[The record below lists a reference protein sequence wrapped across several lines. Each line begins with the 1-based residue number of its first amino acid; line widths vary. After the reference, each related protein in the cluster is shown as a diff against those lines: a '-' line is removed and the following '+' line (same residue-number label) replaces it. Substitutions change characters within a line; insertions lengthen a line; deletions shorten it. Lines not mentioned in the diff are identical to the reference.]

1 MELVERLKNKV
12 SYYIYKTVNDEEAN
26 HFAEE
31 KKEKEQEQKQV
42 EDTKTEKYDD
52 VPPAT
57 TEATETIVGVDTKYI
72 WAKVKEYATYFL
84 NVLLIPL
91 LALYMASFVSNEL
104 IMYPAGIRIVF
115 FLFTLFICAT
125 TKWVTY
131 AMCTYY
137 FGKKIYQTYLNRERD
152 DKPNPP
158 IRLMPKIFAFLPIM
172 IKDPN
177 ASGFLE
183 SLKRPFQY
191 LKEDADE
198 ANEFGKTSRDSLNDI
213 METYKT
219 SLKESFPFYE
229 TVKTNDI
236 FVKRQEQLDEH
247 FSEMHDQPQKRIIAP
262 TLPTTINQQNIQ
274 QNVQKEARV
283 AEQNAQAAKFI
294 ENAKAKQAAA
304 TQFFAPQAAP
314 NQETPQVNQEM
325 PQVNQEATPV
335 NQEVSQVNQ
344 EKTQVNQEKP
354 PVNQEATPV
363 NKDKTPVNKEKEAR
377 NAEQNA
383 QAAKFVENAKAKQA
397 AATQFFA
404 PQASPQTKP

>member
-52 VPPAT
+52 IPPAT
-57 TEATETIVGVDTKYI
+57 TEATETIAGVDTKYI
-72 WAKVKEYATYFL
+72 WEKVKEYATYFL

-104 IMYPAGIRIVF
+104 IMYPAGVRLVF

-198 ANEFGKTSRDSLNDI
+198 ANEFGKTSKDSLNDI

-229 TVKTNDI
+229 SVKTNDI

-247 FSEMHDQPQKRIIAP
+247 FSEMHDQPPKSIIEP
-262 TLPTTINQQNIQ
+262 TLPTTINQQNVQ

-283 AEQNAQAAKFI
+283 AEQNAQAAKFV

-314 NQETPQVNQEM
+314 NQETPQVNQETPPVNQEK
-325 PQVNQEATPV
+325 PQVNQETPP
-335 NQEVSQVNQ
+335 
-344 EKTQVNQEKP
+344 VNQEKP
-354 PVNQEATPV
+354 PVNQEKPPV
-363 NKDKTPVNKEKEAR
+363 NKEKPPVNQEKPPVNKEKEAR

-404 PQASPQTKP
+404 PQSKP

>member
-31 KKEKEQEQKQV
+31 KKEKEQEQKQI

-57 TEATETIVGVDTKYI
+57 TEATETIGGVDTKYI
-72 WAKVKEYATYFL
+72 WAKVKEYVIYFW

-104 IMYPAGIRIVF
+104 IMYPAGVRLVF

-191 LKEDADE
+191 LKEDPDV
-198 ANEFGKTSRDSLNDI
+198 ANEFGKTNKDALNDI

-229 TVKTNDI
+229 SVKTNDI

-262 TLPTTINQQNIQ
+262 TLPTTINQQNVQ
-274 QNVQKEARV
+274 QNIQKEARI
-283 AEQNAQAAKFI
+283 AEQNAQAAKFV

-314 NQETPQVNQEM
+314 NQE
-325 PQVNQEATPV
+325 
-335 NQEVSQVNQ
+335 
-344 EKTQVNQEKP
+344 KTQVNQEKP
-354 PVNQEATPV
+354 QVNQEATPVNQEATPV

-404 PQASPQTKP
+404 PQAKP

>member
-31 KKEKEQEQKQV
+31 KKEKEEEQKQV

-52 VPPAT
+52 TPPAT
-57 TEATETIVGVDTKYI
+57 TEATETIGGVDTKYI
-72 WAKVKEYATYFL
+72 WAKVKEYVIYFW

-91 LALYMASFVSNEL
+91 LALFMASFVANEL
-104 IMYPAGIRIVF
+104 IMYPVGIRLIF
-115 FLFTLFICAT
+115 FAFTLFICAT
-125 TKWVTY
+125 TKWVIY
-131 AMCTYY
+131 AMCIYY
-137 FGKKIYQTYLNRERD
+137 FGKKIYQNYLNRERD
-152 DKPNPP
+152 DKPDPP

-191 LKEDADE
+191 LKEDDDV
-198 ANEFGKTSRDSLNDI
+198 ANEFGKTSKDSLNDI

-247 FSEMHDQPQKRIIAP
+247 FSEMHDQPQKRIIEP
-262 TLPTTINQQNIQ
+262 TLPPTINQQNVQ

-283 AEQNAQAAKFI
+283 AEQNAQAAKFV
-294 ENAKAKQAAA
+294 ENAKAKQAAS

-314 NQETPQVNQEM
+314 PVNQEKPQVNQEKEQAN
-325 PQVNQEATPV
+325 PQETP
-335 NQEVSQVNQ
+335 
-344 EKTQVNQEKP
+344 
-354 PVNQEATPV
+354 
-363 NKDKTPVNKEKEAR
+363 
-377 NAEQNA
+377 
-383 QAAKFVENAKAKQA
+383 
-397 AATQFFA
+397 
-404 PQASPQTKP
+404 